1 MSDQANLVLQYDYS
15 ANLQFQ
21 AQQRRSKLEFAV
33 MRGTTDGEKKRHHLI
48 GSVDPVQ
55 ITSRHQATPY
65 TPTPH
70 DDRWTIQSRWVAADL
85 FDKFDELRSAVGDV
99 TSSYLAAQ
107 VSGMLR
113 KKDAI
118 ILAAMGGSAVT
129 GQTGTGTS
137 ALPSGSK
144 VAVNQHMFDAA
155 SGTADVGL
163 MLFKLEEAL
172 KKLEASYGGL
182 EDKRVHCAAPSKQKF
197 ALMSDPR
204 VISSLYR
211 TNKPLDTNS
220 LGTLLGVE
228 FHIYADSLIVVDSNS
243 DELVYLWVEDAV
255 IADFPAENIQTR
267 LTEMPGL
274 NYSIQAWAA
283 MQMGAVRLDNSGV
296 IEIACDPTPV
306 IVG

>member
-1 MSDQANLVLQYDYS
+1 MSDQANLLLQYDYAS
-15 ANLQFQ
+15 NLQFQ

-33 MRGTTDGEKKRHHLI
+33 MRGTTDGERKRHHLI
-48 GSVDPVQ
+48 GVVDPVQ

-70 DDRWTIQSRWVAADL
+70 DDRWSVQTRWVNADL

-99 TSSYLAAQ
+99 TGNYIAAK

-155 SGTADVGL
+155 GGSADVGL
-163 MLFKLEEAL
+163 MLFKLQEAL

-182 EDKRVHCAAPSKQKF
+182 EDKRVHCALPSKQKF

-204 VISSLYR
+204 VISALYR
-211 TNKPLDTNS
+211 SNKPLDTNS
-220 LGTLLGVE
+220 LGSLMGVE
-228 FHIYADSLIVVDSNS
+228 FHVYADSLIVVDANS

-255 IADFPAENIQTR
+255 IADFPTEGIVTR
-267 LTEMPGL
+267 ITEMPGI
-274 NYSIQAWAA
+274 NYTIQSWAA
-283 MQMGAVRLDNSGV
+283 MQMGCVRLDNSGV